1 MNQNFSDSPHSTDI
15 TSLSNL
21 KNYVGKELGLSKW
34 TKITQ
39 KQINSFANIT
49 DDHQWIHIDAE
60 RCKKQSPY
68 KKPIAHGFLVLSLA
82 SKFCYETYQLQN
94 TSMGVNYGLD
104 KVRFINASEVNSFI
118 RGRVSLISC
127 EEINNGMKYKVK
139 IVFEIKNQKKPAC
152 IAEFIAIAYY

>member
-1 MNQNFSDSPHSTDI
+1 MDPNYSENPYYTDI
-15 TSLSNL
+15 PSLSDL

-39 KQINSFANIT
+39 TQINSFANT
-49 DDHQWIHIDAE
+49 TEDRQWIHIDTE
-60 RCKKQSPY
+60 QCKKQSPF

-82 SKFCYETYQLQN
+82 SKFCYETYHLN
-94 TSMGVNYGLD
+94 NASMGINYGLD
-104 KVRFINASEVNSFI
+104 KVRFINATVVNSFI

-127 EEINNGMKYKVK
+127 EEIENGVKYKMS
-139 IVFEIKNQKKPAC
+139 IVFELKDQKKPAC